1 MEADVDM
8 VVRHF
13 PQFDYTLLSEATF
26 GKEMSLSDDK
36 KIIRYQ
42 GSSHTFNYISY
53 FKFFMP
59 DGVREEIENKIILIG
74 LDVKAHLI

>member
-1 MEADVDM
+1 MELAGVEADVDM

-13 PQFDYTLLSEATF
+13 PEFDYTLLSEATF
-26 GKEMSLSDDK
+26 GKEISLSGDK

-42 GSSHTFNYISY
+42 GTSHTFKYISY

-59 DGVREEIENKIILIG
+59 EGVKRRN
-74 LDVKAHLI
+74 